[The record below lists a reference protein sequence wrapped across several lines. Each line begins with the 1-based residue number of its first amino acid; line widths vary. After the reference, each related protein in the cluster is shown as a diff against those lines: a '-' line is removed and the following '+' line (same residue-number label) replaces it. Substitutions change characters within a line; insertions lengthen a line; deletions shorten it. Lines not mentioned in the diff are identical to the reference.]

1 MIMTISWDRH
11 LEDDWF
17 ELVEEKV
24 REYLCVTED
33 LPARWHL
40 LPQQLA
46 ELLSNI
52 APSPPPAFI
61 ADAIATTIGLLI
73 GTWKEY
79 VERFSSSASPDLL
92 VSYLRSRPQL
102 EDFLKAVGWSVA
114 TLNDHSS
121 LALTDLQERLCRGE
135 GGTAKEYQHRFGI
148 AIRQPEFN
156 CFVTIQ
162 DLDNGAFS
170 VGQSFPVYGSFV
182 VGRQRKHNGEPD
194 PICFLEY
201 PTGNRLVIAGRHQAA
216 QCSREQLLI
225 CLLTPQHVYVKNI
238 SDVISVKLQ
247 IAPES
252 TTGKDV
258 EEHPSELL
266 PQRVQM
272 TPLGCG
278 ETVVLRTP
286 FSIVLPTK
294 ILRLSKR

>member
-1 MIMTISWDRH
+1 MIMTISWDRQ
-11 LEDDWF
+11 LEDEWF

-24 REYLCVTED
+24 REYLCVTDD
-33 LPARWHL
+33 LPTRWHL

-52 APSPPPAFI
+52 VPSPPRSFI

-73 GTWKEY
+73 ATWKEY
-79 VERFSSSASPDLL
+79 VERFSPSASPDLL
-92 VSYLRSRPQL
+92 LSYLKSRPQL

-114 TLNDHSS
+114 ILNDHSS

-135 GGTAKEYQHRFGI
+135 GGTAKEYQHRFGVS
-148 AIRQPEFN
+148 IRQPEFN

-162 DLDNGAFS
+162 DLDNSAFS
-170 VGQSFPVYGSFV
+170 AGQSFPAYGSFV
-182 VGRQRKHNGEPD
+182 VGRQRKHNAEAD

-201 PTGNRLVIAGRHQAA
+201 PSGNRLVIAGRHQAA

-225 CLLTPQHVYVKNI
+225 CLLTPHHVYVKNI

-247 IAPES
+247 AAQERS
-252 TTGKDV
+252 AENAG
-258 EEHPSELL
+258 EEYPSELL
-266 PQRVQM
+266 PQRM
-272 TPLGCG
+272 AALACG